1 MSWITDDWRLKL
13 LALGL
18 AVLMLGAVAFSQNPP
33 TSVTIKVGINY
44 SVPQG
49 LILINPP
56 KQTTVTVQGLAD
68 LVSAANAGNTAA
80 NADVSKAASTGP
92 SVKVN
97 LVGTSVI
104 HGLSVL
110 ANPIVLNIDTR
121 GVVQLAVSARIPRG
135 AATGWQIT
143 KQEAQCSGP
152 PPPCTVTF
160 DGPASWEDNLKAYA
174 DYPLPV
180 AGSLNDFPSA
190 PVVLEQNGTSL
201 DYVNAYTVPQL
212 GLNIKTVSIH
222 IEANS
227 STTSRQVTLIDAPP
241 SNPPPTC
248 YRVTGIA
255 IDPSAIVISGPS
267 DAVPNITTITLP
279 AADLSQHTSDFTFR
293 IAIPAL
299 PAGVTGSATTARVT
313 YSISRNPS
321 CTPPS
326 P

>member
-1 MSWITDDWRLKL
+1 VSWITGDWRLKL

-44 SVPQG
+44 SVPPG

-56 KQTTVTVQGLAD
+56 KQTTVTVRGLAD
-68 LVSAANAGNTAA
+68 LVSAANALNTAA
-80 NADVSKAASTGP
+80 TADVSKAASTGP
-92 SVKVN
+92 RVQVN
-97 LVGTSVI
+97 LIGKSVI
-104 HGLSVL
+104 NGV
-110 ANPIVLNIDTR
+110 AVEATPIVLNIDTR
-121 GVVQLAVSARIPRG
+121 SVIQLAVLARIPRG
-135 AATGWQIT
+135 AAQGWQIT

-160 DGPASWEDNLKAYA
+160 DGPASWEENLKAYA

-180 AGSLNDFPSA
+180 AGSSDFPSA
-190 PVVLEQNGTSL
+190 PLVLEQNGTTL
-201 DYVNAYTVPQL
+201 DYLTAYTVPKL
-212 GLNIKTVSIH
+212 GVSITTVSIH
-222 IEANS
+222 IEAKS
-227 STTSRQVTLIDAPP
+227 GTTSRQVTLIDAPP

-248 YRVTGIA
+248 YRVTNIA

-267 DAVPNITTITLP
+267 DAVPNVTTITLP

-293 IAIPAL
+293 IAIPPL

-313 YSISRNPS
+313 YSISKNPS

>member
-33 TSVTIKVGINY
+33 TSITMKVGINY
-44 SVPQG
+44 SVPPG

-104 HGLSVL
+104 HGLSVQ
-110 ANPIVLNIDTR
+110 ATPITLNIDTR
-121 GVVQLAVSARIPRG
+121 SVVQLAVVPRFPSG
-135 AATGWQIT
+135 VAQGWQIT
-143 KQEAQCSGP
+143 KSEAQCAGP

-190 PVVLEQNGTSL
+190 PVVLEQNGTPL
-201 DYVNAYTVPQL
+201 DYLTAYAVPKL
-212 GLNIKTVSIH
+212 GLNINTVSIH
-222 IEANS
+222 IEAKS
-227 STTSRQVTLIDAPP
+227 GTTSRQVTLIDSPP

-255 IDPSAIVISGPS
+255 IDPSTIVVSGPS
-267 DAVPNITTITLP
+267 DAVPNVTTITLP
-279 AADLSQHTSDFTFR
+279 AVDLSQHTSDFTFR
-293 IAIPAL
+293 IAIPPL
-299 PAGVTGSATTARVT
+299 PTGVTGSVATARVT
-313 YSISRNPS
+313 YSISRNPN

>member
-1 MSWITDDWRLKL
+1 LSWITDDWRLKL

-33 TSVTIKVGINY
+33 TSITMKVGINY
-44 SVPQG
+44 SVPPG

-80 NADVSKAASTGP
+80 TADVSKAASTGP

-97 LVGTSVI
+97 LVGKSVI
-104 HGLSVL
+104 NGITVEAS
-110 ANPIVLNIDTR
+110 PIVLNIDTR
-121 GVVQLAVSARIPRG
+121 SVVQLQVLPRFPSG
-135 AATGWQIT
+135 VAQGWQIT
-143 KQEAQCSGP
+143 KQEAQCAGP

-160 DGPASWEDNLKAYA
+160 DGPASWQENLKAYA

-190 PVVLEQNGTSL
+190 PVVLEQNGTSI
-201 DYVNAYTVPQL
+201 DYLNAYTVPQL
-212 GLNIKTVSIH
+212 GVNIKTVSIH
-222 IEANS
+222 IEAKS
-227 STTSRQVTLIDAPP
+227 GTTGRQVTLIDAPP

-248 YRVTGIA
+248 YRVTSIV

-267 DAVPNITTITLP
+267 DAVPNVTTITLP
-279 AADLSQHTSDFTFR
+279 AVDLSSHSSDFTFR
-293 IAIPAL
+293 VAIPPL

-313 YSISRNPS
+313 YSISRNPN